1 MPSLPH
7 KSLLT
12 AIAAAALLAGCGGGS
27 SSPESGSTDTLMSS
41 HAVAALSTSQLQ
53 SLLATRYA
61 GQTAAQQLI
70 GAPQCGV
77 QVDKFVYATV
87 GGEGE
92 TTDASGALM
101 LPTGAGTQCQGPR
114 PIVVYAHGTAIDR
127 AEDMSAIN
135 DPTNPAYA
143 SSTRVALIFAA
154 HGYIVVA
161 PNYAGYDVSTL
172 PYHPYLNEAQQ
183 SQDMLDSLSA
193 ARQLLLQP
201 GSPVSD
207 NGKLFVTGY
216 SEGGYVS
223 MATLQALDAQGR
235 PATAGA
241 AMSGPYAML
250 ALGDEIFLGHP
261 NVGGT
266 AYLPLLAN
274 SYAHLRQGSIDPSQ
288 LFSSR
293 YPKADTLFPGTT
305 DFSGFAS
312 LVANGD
318 IPASALFQ
326 SQAAAPGAPGFSTS
340 AYPSLASL
348 PEGAPLY
355 GAGFDASDYL
365 VGTAFRAAYVADV
378 DAHPDGGAPVDG
390 SAPDLAGT
398 PPAVAADPQL
408 LLRQDL
414 KANDLRNYTPS
425 MPLLLCGGH
434 GDPEVLWNQ
443 GAGLMT
449 AMLRGKEASDPSL
462 RFVTLDLDTSS
473 GSAGTYVQYG
483 LSPAVDSA
491 MQAMAS
497 QVQAA
502 FTGYQAAVD
511 SALGPAL
518 GLEAYHT
525 DERPYCTVEARSL
538 FDQF

>member
-1 MPSLPH
+1 MPCLPH
-7 KSLLT
+7 KSL
-12 AIAAAALLAGCGGGS
+12 IAVFAATALLAGCGGGS
-27 SSPESGSTDTLMSS
+27 SSPQSGSADTLMSS
-41 HAVAALSTSQLQ
+41 QAVATLSASQLQ
-53 SLLATRYA
+53 SLLAARYA
-61 GQTAAQQLI
+61 RQTAAQQLI
-70 GAPQCGV
+70 GAPQCGI

-92 TTDASGALM
+92 ATDASAALM
-101 LPTGAGTQCQGPR
+101 MPTGTAPQCQGPR

-127 AEDMSAIN
+127 AEDLSAIE
-135 DPTNPAYA
+135 DPANPAYA
-143 SSTRVALIFAA
+143 TSTRIALIFAA

-172 PYHPYLNEAQQ
+172 PYHPYLNGSQQ
-183 SQDMLDSLSA
+183 SRDVLDSLNA
-193 ARQLLLQP
+193 ARQLLRAP
-201 GSPVSD
+201 GSPVTD
-207 NGKLFVTGY
+207 DGKLFVTGY

-241 AMSGPYAML
+241 PMSGPYAML

-261 NVGGT
+261 NIGGT

-274 SYAHLRQGSIDPSQ
+274 SYAHLAQGSIDPAQ
-288 LFSSR
+288 LFSSL
-293 YPKADTLFPGTT
+293 YPKASTLFPGTT
-305 DFSGFAS
+305 DFHAFGS

-318 IPASALFQ
+318 IPATALFQ
-326 SQAAAPGAPGFSTS
+326 APASPSDPAGFSAT

-348 PEGAPLY
+348 AEGAPLG

-365 VGTAFRAAYVADV
+365 IRTSFRAAYVADV
-378 DAHPDGGAPVDG
+378 DAHPDAGAPIDG
-390 SAPDLAGT
+390 SAPDLAGAL
-398 PPAVAADPQL
+398 PAIASDPQL

-449 AMLRGKEASDPSL
+449 AMLRSKEAGAPSL
-462 RFVTLDLDTSS
+462 RFVTVDLDLGS

-483 LSPAVDSA
+483 LPPAVNAA
-491 MQAMAS
+491 MQTMAS
-497 QVQAA
+497 QVQSA

-511 SALGPAL
+511 SAVGPSL
-518 GLEAYHT
+518 GLQAYHT
-525 DERPYCTVEARSL
+525 DERPYCTVEARTL

>member
-1 MPSLPH
+1 MPCLPY
-7 KSLLT
+7 KTLIA
-12 AIAAAALLAGCGGGS
+12 AIAAGSLLAGCGGGS
-27 SSPESGSTDTLMSS
+27 SSPESASADTLMSS
-41 HAVAALSTSQLQ
+41 HAVATLSTSQMQ
-53 SLLATRYA
+53 NLLVARYA
-61 GQTAAQQLI
+61 RQSAAQQLI

-92 TTDASGALM
+92 ATDASAALM
-101 LPTGAGTQCQGPR
+101 MPTGTSPQCQGPR
-114 PIVVYAHGTAIDR
+114 PIVVYAHGTAIDH

-143 SSTRVALIFAA
+143 TSTRIALIFAA

-161 PNYAGYDVSTL
+161 PNYAGYDLSTL
-172 PYHPYLNEAQQ
+172 PYHPYLNGAQQ
-183 SQDMLDSLSA
+183 SQDMLDSLTA
-193 ARQLLLQP
+193 ARQLLGQP

-223 MATLQALDAQGR
+223 MATLRALDAQGR

-261 NVGGT
+261 NIGGT

-288 LFSSR
+288 LFSSQ
-293 YPKADTLFPGTT
+293 YPKAGTLFPGST
-305 DFSGFAS
+305 DFSAFAS

-318 IPASALFQ
+318 LPATALFQ
-326 SQAAAPGAPGFSTS
+326 SAAASPGAAGFSTTI
-340 AYPSLASL
+340 YPYLASL

-365 VGTAFRAAYVADV
+365 ISTAFRAAYVADV
-378 DAHPDGGAPVDG
+378 DAHPDGGAPIDG
-390 SAPDLAGT
+390 SAPDLSGA
-398 PPAVAADPQL
+398 PPTIAADPQS

-434 GDPEVLWNQ
+434 DDPEVLWNQ

-449 AMLRGKEASDPSL
+449 AILRSREASDPSL

-473 GSAGTYVQYG
+473 GSTGTYVQYG
-483 LSPAVDSA
+483 LGAATNTA
-491 MQAMAS
+491 MQSMAA

-525 DERPYCTVEARSL
+525 DERPYCTVEARTL

>member
-1 MPSLPH
+1 MPCLPY
-7 KSLLT
+7 KALIA
-12 AIAAAALLAGCGGGS
+12 AIAASALLAGCGGGS
-27 SSPESGSTDTLMSS
+27 SSPQGASADTLMSS
-41 HAVAALSTSQLQ
+41 HAVATLSTSQLQ
-53 SLLATRYA
+53 NLLVTRYA
-61 GQTAAQQLI
+61 GQSAAQQLI

-92 TTDASGALM
+92 ATDASAALM
-101 LPTGAGTQCQGPR
+101 LPSGTAAQCQGPR
-114 PIVVYAHGTAIDR
+114 PIVVYSHGTAIDH

-143 SSTRVALIFAA
+143 TSTRVALIFAA

-161 PNYAGYDVSTL
+161 PNYAGYDLSTL
-172 PYHPYLNEAQQ
+172 PYHPYLDGAQQ
-183 SQDMLDSLSA
+183 SQDMLDSLTA
-193 ARQLLLQP
+193 ARQLLRQP
-201 GSPVSD
+201 GSLVTD

-261 NVGGT
+261 NVGAT

-288 LFSSR
+288 VFSSL
-293 YPKADTLFPGTT
+293 YSKAYTLFPGTT
-305 DFSGFAS
+305 DFSDFGS
-312 LVANGD
+312 LVANGE

-326 SQAAAPGAPGFSTS
+326 SPAGAAGAAGFSTS

-355 GAGFDASDYL
+355 GAGFDASAYL

-378 DAHPDGGAPVDG
+378 DAHPDGGAPIDG
-390 SAPDLAGT
+390 SAPDLSGT
-398 PPAVAADPQL
+398 PPAIAADPQS

-434 GDPEVLWNQ
+434 GDPEVLWDQ

-449 AMLRGKEASDPSL
+449 AMLRSKEASDPSL

-473 GSAGTYVQYG
+473 GSAGSYVQYG
-483 LSPAVDSA
+483 LSPAVNA
-491 MQAMAS
+491 ALQAMGA
-497 QVQAA
+497 QAQAA

-511 SALGPAL
+511 SAVGPAL

-525 DERPYCTVEARSL
+525 DERPYCTVEARTL
-538 FDQF
+538 FDQY